1 MIKYSIIVSQSSFL
15 MNLLSEFPK
24 IQR

>member
-15 MNLLSEFPK
+15 MNLLSEFP
-24 IQR
+24 